1 MLTRAMVSDKD
12 FCTQRIGSV
21 CEQENLG
28 NRKRKC
34 QSLDFL
40 CTSSLV
46 SLSEVFKG
54 VFTVFHCHT
63 HCVYESRKNLTD
75 CDRLATGLVRGILV
89 SLTVTLLH
97 FGPTGHQ
104 FNLRIAAQVE
114 PEQSDIKQQASHALV
129 RYQFVFR
136 PNKLS
141 RNCSRT
147 YADIASRC
155 PYGELDATQG
165 WTTKDHGCFVRYF
178 KADQ

>member
-1 MLTRAMVSDKD
+1 MPVCRLGLFVHFKLGDATDKQT
-12 FCTQRIGSV
+12 F
-21 CEQENLG
+21 L
-28 NRKRKC
+28 
-34 QSLDFL
+34 L
-40 CTSSLV
+40 CTSSLIMP
-46 SLSEVFKG
+46 SEVFKA
-54 VFTVFHCHT
+54 VSLALCHT
-63 HCVYESRKNLTD
+63 HCVHESRKNLTD

-104 FNLRIAAQVE
+104 SNLRIAAQVE
-114 PEQSDIKQQASHALV
+114 REQSDIKQQASHALV